1 MLVHPTV
8 DSETALTVDA
18 SGLDIGGV
26 LEQLIGGMWEPLAF
40 FSKQLRA
47 PEQKYSSFDRELLAL
62 HLAMRHFLYFLEGR
76 VSTVYTDHKPLTFA
90 FNKSSDPWNGRQQRH
105 LAAISA
111 HGRKEQRSSRRSFSV
126 PDSSHPHTMYRH
138 QLFRNGFSPACRS

>member
-90 FNKSSDPWNGRQQRH
+90 FNKSSDPWNGRQQRDPM
-105 LAAISA
+105 S
-111 HGRKEQRSSRRSFSV
+111 
-126 PDSSHPHTMYRH
+126 
-138 QLFRNGFSPACRS
+138 